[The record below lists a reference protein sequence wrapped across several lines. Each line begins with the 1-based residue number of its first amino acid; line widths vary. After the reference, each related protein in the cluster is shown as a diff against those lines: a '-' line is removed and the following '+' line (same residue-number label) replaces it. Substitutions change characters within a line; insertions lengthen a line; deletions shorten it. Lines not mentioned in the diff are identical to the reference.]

1 LNWQHCKKARLCF
14 RTAGGEDE
22 ISKLD
27 AELKDGELLSQVS
40 YLKIF
45 YGIFFSCDPKLKIF
59 LMNLIIT
66 FGQ

>member
-1 LNWQHCKKARLCF
+1 MELLKFCNVHLMANYCPGGHFWADFTMASCF

-40 YLKIF
+40 HLK
-45 YGIFFSCDPKLKIF
+45 
-59 LMNLIIT
+59 NLT
-66 FGQ
+66 GV